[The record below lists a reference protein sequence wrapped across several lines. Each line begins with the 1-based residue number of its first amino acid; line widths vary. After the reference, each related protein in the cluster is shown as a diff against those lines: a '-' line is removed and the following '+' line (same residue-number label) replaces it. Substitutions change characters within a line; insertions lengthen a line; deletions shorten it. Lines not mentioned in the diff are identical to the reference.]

1 MAWIGRLR
9 ARLAE
14 RFRDTPPDRSPTG
27 FEVDLEAVLA
37 ALVTQTQLVNNR
49 LTRLEDRFDELVGA
63 DQHDADRQVVLELR
77 LRSARL
83 AAELARVTARLRDQL
98 EARGGGP
105 AIRLDDRSISIVD
118 LTARPAYEPRSG
130 GWQRVD

>member
-9 ARLAE
+9 ARLAG
-14 RFRDTPPDRSPTG
+14 RLGDTPADRRPPGS
-27 FEVDLEAVLA
+27 EVDLDAVLA

-63 DQHDADRQVVLELR
+63 DRHDADRQVVLELR

-98 EARGGGP
+98 EARGGP